1 MHCCWTPLRQFNEQF
16 IVPRAF
22 NLFRSISKGDNFA
35 HFRQQVTIRAGVGQ
49 DYPSDVY
56 PRGRNLGK
64 RSFLWHFLQEGSTAR
79 NAVSYLS
86 LSPLQTLRLITESG
100 TWAKEMKLPDPLPP
114 PRRERLEIHLFYPF
128 LCFYLAREP
137 LNASLCPMLHY
148 QNFINAPFYTPLASA
163 HLYYYYHYYCY

>member
-1 MHCCWTPLRQFNEQF
+1 MHCRWTPLRQFNEQCL
-16 IVPRAF
+16 A
-22 NLFRSISKGDNFA
+22 LSICFVQFPKEITLPIFVSKSQFERVLDKI
-35 HFRQQVTIRAGVGQ
+35 IRATFIRGAVIWENVPSFDTFSRKGQ
-49 DYPSDVY
+49 L
-56 PRGRNLGK
+56 RETL
-64 RSFLWHFLQEGSTAR
+64 
-79 NAVSYLS
+79 SYLS

-114 PRRERLEIHLFYPF
+114 PRRECLEIHLFYPF

-137 LNASLCPMLHY
+137 LNASLCPVLHY